1 MTLIRRSSPFGELLS
16 LRRAMDRLFD
26 ETVFQPIAAIGPESG
41 LTMPVDI
48 YTTPDALVIEA
59 ALPGV
64 KPEEVEITT
73 LGDTLSLTARTGTA
87 RTSREGGYQVQEV
100 RRGTFTRTIG
110 LPAGLRTEA
119 AAATFENGLL
129 RLSIPRAEQAQAR
142 QIPVTVV
149 EAASQVEAASP
160 AEVEATDAASR
171 AGFEATA
178 DATPATPVSDG
189 SQVN

>member
-26 ETVFQPIAAIGPESG
+26 ETVFQPIAAIGPDG
-41 LTMPVDI
+41 GQTMPVDI

-64 KPEEVEITT
+64 KPEDVEISA
-73 LGDTLSLTARTGTA
+73 LGDTLSLTARTATA
-87 RTSREGGYQVQEV
+87 RTTREGGYQVQEV
-100 RRGTFTRTIG
+100 RRGRFSRTIG
-110 LPAGLRTEA
+110 LPAGLRNDA
-119 AAATFENGLL
+119 ATATFENGLL

-149 EAASQVEAASP
+149 EPASLATAVAAAPTEMADGPQVP
-160 AEVEATDAASR
+160 APTEGDEATQGA
-171 AGFEATA
+171 
-178 DATPATPVSDG
+178 
-189 SQVN
+189 